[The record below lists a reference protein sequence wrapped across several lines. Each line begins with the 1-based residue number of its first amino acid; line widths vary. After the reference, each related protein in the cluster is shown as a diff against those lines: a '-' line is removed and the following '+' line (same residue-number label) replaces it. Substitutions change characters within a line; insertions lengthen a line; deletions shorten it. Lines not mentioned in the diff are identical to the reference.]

1 MLSRD
6 SHDSGAELMKHQ
18 FQNKSSPV
26 FITPEVK
33 EFKLGLF
40 LKKKKKR
47 RKKEKHFVQPSVNMS
62 VGRILQTA
70 KSNIWQKKIIM
81 LDI

>member
-6 SHDSGAELMKHQ
+6 SHESGAELMKHQ

-40 LKKKKKR
+40 KKGEKKKKKY
-47 RKKEKHFVQPSVNMS
+47 
-62 VGRILQTA
+62 ILY
-70 KSNIWQKKIIM
+70 N
-81 LDI
+81 LL

>member
-6 SHDSGAELMKHQ
+6 SRESGAERMKHQ

-40 LKKKKKR
+40 KKR
-47 RKKEKHFVQPSVNMS
+47 RKKKKY
-62 VGRILQTA
+62 ILY
-70 KSNIWQKKIIM
+70 N
-81 LDI
+81 LL

>member
-6 SHDSGAELMKHQ
+6 SHESGAKLMKHQ

-40 LKKKKKR
+40 KKGE
-47 RKKEKHFVQPSVNMS
+47 KKEIHFVQPSVNMS
-62 VGRILQTA
+62 VGRILQTE
-70 KSNIWQKKIIM
+70 KNQRFGKRKIIM

>member
-6 SHDSGAELMKHQ
+6 SHESGAELMKHQ

-40 LKKKKKR
+40 KK
-47 RKKEKHFVQPSVNMS
+47 RKKEIHFVQPSVNMS

>member
-6 SHDSGAELMKHQ
+6 SHESGAELMKHQ

-40 LKKKKKR
+40 KKGEKKKK
-47 RKKEKHFVQPSVNMS
+47 EIHFVQPSVNMS
-62 VGRILQTA
+62 VGRILQTE
-70 KSNIWQKKIIM
+70 KNQRFGKRKIIM

>member
-6 SHDSGAELMKHQ
+6 SHESGAELMKHQ

-40 LKKKKKR
+40 KKR
-47 RKKEKHFVQPSVNMS
+47 RKKEIHFVQPSVNMS

>member
-6 SHDSGAELMKHQ
+6 SHESGAELMKHQ

-26 FITPEVK
+26 FITPAVK

-40 LKKKKKR
+40 KKKGEKK
-47 RKKEKHFVQPSVNMS
+47 KY
-62 VGRILQTA
+62 ILY
-70 KSNIWQKKIIM
+70 N
-81 LDI
+81 LV